1 MDWFRRLY
9 LGREEFQEQE
19 EELAYRESQRAFT
32 RIEAHQ
38 IWRLLGLR
46 SGSRIL
52 DLCCGNGRHAI
63 ALAQSGLQVVGID
76 ISPSRIA
83 FASRWA
89 RDDGVRARFLVA
101 DAKALPLFSCF
112 HAVLILG
119 GSFSHCVND
128 EENVSL
134 LRGFAQVLSPGGI
147 LFIDNPNPLRF
158 WRTRHPTGTR
168 AEMALVNHFDLPL
181 GKGES
186 PGVVRYHSL
195 GEMVR
200 LFRGAGL
207 EVTRA
212 LGDRAGGAYDLES
225 PRMIVVGQK
234 RSST

>member
-9 LGREEFQEQE
+9 LGREEFKDEE

-32 RIEAHQ
+32 RNEAHQ
-38 IWRLLGLR
+38 ISRLLGLR
-46 SGSRIL
+46 NGSRVL

-63 ALAQSGLQVVGID
+63 GLAQGGLHVVGID
-76 ISPSRIA
+76 ISPSRIV

-89 RDDGVRARFLVA
+89 RDDGVMARFLVA
-101 DAKALPLFSCF
+101 DAKALPLLPCF

-119 GSFSHCVND
+119 GSFTHCTDD

-134 LRGFAQVLSPGGI
+134 LRGFARILLPGGI

-158 WRTRHPTGTR
+158 WRTRHPEGTR
-168 AEMALVNHFDLPL
+168 DEMARVSHFDLPL

-186 PGVVRYHSL
+186 SGVVRYHCM
-195 GEMVR
+195 EQMVR
-200 LFRGAGL
+200 LFGKAGL

-212 LGDRAGGAYDLES
+212 FGDRAGGCYDLES
-225 PRMIVVGQK
+225 PRMIVAGQK
-234 RSST
+234 RDST